1 MPNPDAPS
9 APESEPATEGATGC
23 LNGAPEIL
31 ITGATGYIGGRLRR
45 RLEDQGLP
53 LRCLARRPKGLAGRA
68 AASTEVL
75 PGDVLDLDSLRA
87 PLTGIRTAYYLIH
100 SMGVDEGFRDL
111 DRRGALNFATA
122 AADAGVER
130 IIYLGGLAH
139 GPGLSEHLQSRIEVG
154 ELLASTGVEVIELRA
169 SIVIGS
175 ASLSFELVRS
185 LVRRLPV
192 MITPRWVEVE
202 AQPIA
207 VADVLAYLDESR
219 SLSLPAPGAGQA
231 GGPARPTSAPPS
243 SPGKPKV
250 AQAGAPSAGSP
261 PMGKA
266 QLPAAR
272 KRDHERQPA
281 DVEQASRAVR
291 AAPGSPSEGPA
302 DRRASH
308 HHIYEIGGPAR
319 VTYGELMREYARQR
333 GVKRWM
339 IRVPFLTPRLS
350 SLWLG
355 LVTPLYARVG
365 RKLVESIKHPTVV
378 QDPRALEA
386 FSVEPMDMPTA
397 VAEASRDEDRTF
409 AESTWYDAL
418 SSGGA
423 PRTWAGVQFHNRLID
438 SRTTEV
444 AVEPERA
451 FAPIA
456 NIGGR
461 TGWYAFDWLWKLR
474 GLLDLI
480 VGGVGVRRGRPP
492 VGELAVGDALD
503 FWRVEA
509 IEPGHLLRLSAE
521 MKLPG
526 RAWLEFKVEPV
537 ETSDGPPRSCIR
549 QTALFDPVGLMGL
562 SYWYLV
568 YPLHGLVFAAMIKNI
583 ARAAEEPP
591 VQAAHASN

>member
-1 MPNPDAPS
+1 MPRV
-9 APESEPATEGATGC
+9 
-23 LNGAPEIL
+23 LV
-31 ITGATGYIGGRLRR
+31 TGATGYIGGRLLRR
-45 RLEDQGLP
+45 FEEQGVP
-53 LRCLARRPKGLAGRA
+53 VRCLARRPTGLVSRV
-68 AASTEVL
+68 ASTTQVVA
-75 PGDVLDLDSLRA
+75 GDVLDADSLIE
-87 PLTGIRTAYYLIH
+87 PLEGIDTAYYLIH

-111 DRRGALNFATA
+111 DRQGAQNFAVA
-122 AADAGVER
+122 ARDAGVQR

-139 GPGLSEHLQSRIEVG
+139 GGGLSEHLQSRIEVG
-154 ELLASTGVEVIELRA
+154 ELLAATGIEVIELRA

-219 SLSLPAPGAGQA
+219 CLKPPLQESPIQSGSPAPKVDPLGSN
-231 GGPARPTSAPPS
+231 REPPS
-243 SPGKPKV
+243 SRHSDDLK
-250 AQAGAPSAGSP
+250 APDGSTR
-261 PMGKA
+261 G
-266 QLPAAR
+266 
-272 KRDHERQPA
+272 
-281 DVEQASRAVR
+281 SS
-291 AAPGSPSEGPA
+291 SPSEPA
-302 DRRASH
+302 PRIQSGLTASRLPI
-308 HHIYEIGGPAR
+308 HHIYEIGGPHR

-333 GVKRWM
+333 GLKRWM
-339 IRVPFLTPRLS
+339 IRVPLLTPRLS

-355 LVTPLYARVG
+355 LVTPLYARIG
-365 RKLVESIKHPTVV
+365 RKLVESIKHPTIVE
-378 QDPRALEA
+378 DDGALEA
-386 FSVEPMDMPTA
+386 FDIRPMDMPTA
-397 VAEASRDEDRTF
+397 IAEASKDEDRTF

-438 SRTTEV
+438 SRTIDV
-444 AVEPERA
+444 PVPPERA
-451 FAPIA
+451 FVPIE

-461 TGWYAFDWLWKLR
+461 TGWYAFDWLWKIR
-474 GLLDLI
+474 GLMDLV

-492 VGELAVGDALD
+492 TGELSVGDALD

-509 IEPGHLLRLSAE
+509 IEPGRLLRLSAE

-526 RAWLEFKVEPV
+526 RAWLEFKVEP
-537 ETSDGPPRSCIR
+537 TLTKDGRPGSCIR
-549 QTALFDPVGLMGL
+549 QTALFDPVGLLGL

-583 ARAAEEPP
+583 ALAAETNLRTTPAP
-591 VQAAHASN
+591 GA